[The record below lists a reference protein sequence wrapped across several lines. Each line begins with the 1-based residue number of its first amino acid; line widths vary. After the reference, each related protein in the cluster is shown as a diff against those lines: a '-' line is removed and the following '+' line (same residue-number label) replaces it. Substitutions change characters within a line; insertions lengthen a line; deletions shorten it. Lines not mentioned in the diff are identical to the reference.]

1 MTQKRNCIVA
11 FSLAEVL
18 IAMTIIG
25 VVAMLVIPGLR
36 KYTSQHAFVTQL
48 KKSYTTLNQSLDFA
62 FADDIGVDI
71 EKIGGS
77 KFFQENIMP
86 TFNAIKICNS
96 SNMYASEDN
105 INGCLASENEKML
118 LF

>member
-62 FADDIGVDI
+62 FADDIAGTNAVAKAI
-71 EKIGGS
+71 FIASGKLVNVS
-77 KFFQENIMP
+77 
-86 TFNAIKICNS
+86 TFP
-96 SNMYASEDN
+96 AS
-105 INGCLASENEKML
+105 CP
-118 LF
+118 